1 VMTEVLLRSI
11 SAASARGPR
20 SVDVDEHGQR
30 RRTEV
35 DEHEQW
41 QCTEVDE
48 HGQQRRVEWAGP
60 DGLVR
65 VDGGTR
71 RGVGRGPKS

>member
-1 VMTEVLLRSI
+1 VVHDQWMSMNTGS
-11 SAASARGPR
+11 
-20 SVDVDEHGQR
+20 
-30 RRTEV
+30 V

-60 DGLVR
+60 NGLVR